1 MPITDD
7 LNHYASI
14 VSWKVKQQ
22 TQILRVQAQIHD
34 LVSQISIQKTIL
46 GERAYELFSQGS
58 ISGTNLAA
66 EEPIRQT
73 CEKISAL
80 IAEKA
85 ERQQELSL
93 LRAQT
98 PPEKSEAPT
107 APEAA
112 APAQAEDVSEPLAPR
127 EAPVESR
134 MPENISAA
142 ENPTQPAEQSG
153 EWVDVNP
160 GSGETPQE

>member
-34 LVSQISIQKTIL
+34 LESQIGIQKTIL

-98 PPEKSEAPT
+98 LRRSPKPQPRLRPPRQRK
-107 APEAA
+107 
-112 APAQAEDVSEPLAPR
+112 QR
-127 EAPVESR
+127 MFRSR
-134 MPENISAA
+134 SRRGKHPSNRACLKTSARQR
-142 ENPTQPAEQSG
+142 TQRSRLSK
-153 EWVDVNP
+153 V
-160 GSGETPQE
+160 GSGWT